1 MQEEK
6 RTLDMFNTEIRL
18 CDSVAIIDK
27 GIVGEVWD
35 IPNPEQVKV
44 RIQFKMTDSNELQAE
59 KDNSFELVSSNEI
72 VTRNTRPHYN
82 VNFS

>member
-1 MQEEK
+1 MDFGK
-6 RTLDMFNTEIRL
+6 RL
-18 CDSVAIIDK
+18 AKKK

-44 RIQFKMTDSNELQAE
+44 RVQFKMTDSNELQAQ

>member
-82 VNFS
+82 INFS

>member
-44 RIQFKMTDSNELQAE
+44 RVQFKMTDSNELQAQ

>member
-6 RTLDMFNTEIRL
+6 RTLDMFNTEVRL

-44 RIQFKMTDSNELQAE
+44 RVQFKMTDGKELQAE
-59 KDNSFELVSSNEI
+59 KDNSFELVSSNKV

>member
-44 RIQFKMTDSNELQAE
+44 RVQFKMTDSNELQAE